1 MEPRHQLAVSQLS
14 RSLRSGYEQDV
25 PFSSVASFSS
35 SSSGS
40 LRKMSSLDGQRP
52 PPSANKPPPFTSIIR
67 VDPTRRTA
75 LVEPEVSFEN
85 LVNAASK
92 YNLVPAYVSRYPHIT
107 VGAAFS
113 TTSIESSS
121 FKCGLFHH
129 SVHSIE
135 VVLQNGDVR
144 RASPRE
150 NADLFNGMINT
161 RSTLATLTLLEVRL
175 IPAAPFVELSYLP
188 VSSADEAIT
197 LLDSVV
203 HDDAFDYID
212 CILFSPNRG
221 VVMVG
226 RSTPNRNVHPIRRL
240 LRQSDP
246 LFHKHAEACLA
257 KSLRS
262 HENHTELIP
271 HAEYLFRYS
280 ASVFWLTSLTSTSSS
295 DSSSSDDV
303 PAQAR
308 LTRPTTEHGRR
319 LRKAHN
325 LIAIGGL
332 SQRILA
338 ADLMVPSASAPAL
351 LNYITSHL
359 SVFPLWLCPSLD
371 TSTAPFHTW
380 TRTSTW
386 PLQTASMLLNVGVY
400 GAPGPKTRLGIIN
413 NNSGNEYSTAFVA
426 ANKDLERLVGE
437 LGGQKCWTGPIFC
450 NEDEF
455 WAGLDRDSG
464 NNGASASAGGREGYA
479 KLRARCGAEGLP
491 GLWDACRL
499 RVDEVASARDSF
511 SRPSMSLSLLGTRGT
526 VSSMSAR
533 SSMSLMRMPTGNGIP
548 GSMGSLTKRSG
559 SIRGFFKRE
568 VR

>member
-1 MEPRHQLAVSQLS
+1 VSNLDAQS
-14 RSLRSGYEQDV
+14 RPL
-25 PFSSVASFSS
+25 
-35 SSSGS
+35 
-40 LRKMSSLDGQRP
+40 
-52 PPSANKPPPFTSIIR
+52 SANRLPSFTSIIR
-67 VDPTRRTA
+67 VDPARRTA
-75 LVEPEVSFEN
+75 VVEPEVSFEN

-150 NADLFNGMINT
+150 NADLFNGMVNT

-212 CILFSPNRG
+212 CILFSPTRG

-226 RSTPNRNVHPIRRL
+226 RSTPNRNIHSIRRL

-246 LFHKHAEACLA
+246 LFHIHAEACLA

-262 HENHTELIP
+262 HESHTELIP

-280 ASVFWLTSLTSTSSS
+280 ASVFWLTPLTSTSSS
-295 DSSSSDDV
+295 ISSRSSDSSSDDA
-303 PAQAR
+303 PFPAR

-319 LRKAHN
+319 LRQAHN
-325 LIAIGGL
+325 LIATGGL

-338 ADLMVPSASAPAL
+338 ADLLVPTVSGPAL
-351 LNYITSHL
+351 LTHITTHL
-359 SVFPLWLCPSLD
+359 SVFPLWLCPSID
-371 TSTAPFHTW
+371 TSTAPFHAW

-426 ANKDLERLVGE
+426 ANKELERLVNE
-437 LGGQKCWTGPIFC
+437 LGGQKCWTGPMFC
-450 NEDEF
+450 SEEEF
-455 WAGLDRDSG
+455 WAGLERDSDG
-464 NNGASASAGGREGYA
+464 SGVAGSAAAGGREGYA

-491 GLWDACRL
+491 GLWDACRI
-499 RVDEVASARDSF
+499 RTVEVVSARDSM

-526 VSSMSAR
+526 TVASMSAR
-533 SSMSLMRMPTGNGIP
+533 SSVSLMRMPVGAGVP
-548 GSMGSLTKRSG
+548 GTLGAMTKRSG
-559 SIRGFFKRE
+559 SIRNLFKRE
-568 VR
+568 LR